1 MQDEIDYWIQKLK
14 LVPHPEGGYYR
25 EVYRSNE
32 SIEREALP
40 SRFSKAHVFGTSI
53 YFLLSGKQT
62 SALHRLKSDEIW
74 HFYLGSPAEII
85 LLFADGRIEQK
96 ILGRQLEQNQAL
108 QVVIPH
114 GCWFGARVAE
124 ADSFTL
130 MGCTV
135 APGFD
140 FADFELAD
148 REELVRQFPQHK
160 QIIREL
166 TH

>member
-1 MQDEIDYWIQKLK
+1 MQDEIDYWIQKLN

-32 SIEREALP
+32 FIEREGLP
-40 SRFSKAHVFGTSI
+40 LRFSKAHVFGTSI
-53 YFLLSGKQT
+53 YFLLSGAQI

-74 HFYLGSPAEII
+74 HFYLGRPVKVSMILKDGTLAER
-85 LLFADGRIEQK
+85 LLGPDPENGQVF
-96 ILGRQLEQNQAL
+96 

-114 GCWFGARVAE
+114 GCWFGARVLDHSGFA
-124 ADSFTL
+124 L

-140 FADFELAD
+140 FEDFELAD
-148 REELVRQFPQHK
+148 REEMMRQFPQHK
-160 QIIREL
+160 KIIKEL